1 MIQEKKQIGDEE
13 PMMPQEGVQ
22 SGQLPLAE
30 TMQESVT
37 PFDDIASVHALYE
50 ERIFRLLLL
59 SVHDR
64 DVAMSLTQD
73 TFLNAWRTRASFRG
87 DCSIA
92 TWLTYIAMNLLRSHT
107 RTEYFR
113 FWKKAAATAVSAED
127 LKAQLPHPAQ
137 SAENR
142 LIAQQELE
150 RVWQRVKK
158 LSRAQRSIFLLRF
171 VEEME
176 LAEIAKV
183 MQMPVPTVKSHL
195 YRALDHVRSIRMG
208 GSDSSA
214 GRRLKTRCEGRRG
227 AEKDSTKQS
236 AKQRADEG
244 TEVLPLGDPAMLT
257 TPRGGRPR

>member
-1 MIQEKKQIGDEE
+1 
-13 PMMPQEGVQ
+13 MMPQEGVQ

-30 TMQESVT
+30 TMQERVT

-59 SVHDR
+59 SVRDR

-73 TFLNAWRTRASFRG
+73 TFLNAWRTRANFRG

-113 FWKKAAATAVSAED
+113 FWKRAAATAVSAED
-127 LKAQLPHPAQ
+127 LKAQLPHPEQ
-137 SAENR
+137 SAESR
-142 LIAQQELE
+142 LMVQQELE
-150 RVWQRVKK
+150 QVWQRVEK
-158 LSRAQRSIFLLRF
+158 LSRAQSTIFLLRF

-176 LAEIAKV
+176 LSEIARV

-195 YRALDHVRSIRMG
+195 YRALDHVRRGRMAAAEP
-208 GSDSSA
+208 SSA
-214 GRRLKTRCEGRRG
+214 RVLKTGKRRRG
-227 AEKDSTKQS
+227 ADDALPAQEAGQATGQEAGQQTASLPHHDS
-236 AKQRADEG
+236 
-244 TEVLPLGDPAMLT
+244 VLQP
-257 TPRGGRPR
+257 TPRGGRRR